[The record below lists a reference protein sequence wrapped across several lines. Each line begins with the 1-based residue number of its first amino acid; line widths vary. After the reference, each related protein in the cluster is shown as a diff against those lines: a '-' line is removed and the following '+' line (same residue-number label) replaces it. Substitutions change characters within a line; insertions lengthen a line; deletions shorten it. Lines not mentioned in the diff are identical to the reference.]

1 MVDCK
6 QVLLDLVKPIV
17 DDPQTIR
24 VEQRESLDEN
34 EVLLFVYAK
43 SEDIARLIGRQGSM
57 AMAIRNTMSIASRL
71 EGKRISVKFESYE
84 DAK

>member
-71 EGKRISVKFESYE
+71 EGTRISVKFESYE